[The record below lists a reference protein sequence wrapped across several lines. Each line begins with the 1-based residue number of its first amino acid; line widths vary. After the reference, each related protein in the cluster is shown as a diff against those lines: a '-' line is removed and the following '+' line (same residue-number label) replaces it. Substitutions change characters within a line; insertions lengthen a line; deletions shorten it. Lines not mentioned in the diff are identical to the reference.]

1 MNVRSVLRDG
11 VSSLRANK
19 TRSYL
24 SVFGVVFGVA
34 AVVAMLSVVEG
45 ARNDVL
51 LRLARLGS
59 NVVFVL
65 HSPTSST
72 DGERVSLRPLQ
83 LQDADRILQMHDA
96 VQAIAPLSIVSTH
109 DESNTVVAGVTQDY
123 AFVRQLT
130 LQSGRF
136 ISALDTA
143 NQSRVCVVGPEVL
156 MQSETVGVGSAI
168 TLDGSTFTV
177 VGVLTSEESVRDQ
190 SLSSLIRNHN
200 NFALIPITSMRVSEA
215 MPHKAIPLTELSVR
229 MKDARDVTHATQAI
243 ENILQKSVVIPPSF
257 SVVVP
262 RHLLRQEQH
271 TQQIFA
277 IVIGCV
283 ALIGVLVGG
292 VGVMNIMFANV
303 AERWHEIGIRRAIG
317 ATKKQIATLFL
328 TESVLLTLLGG
339 LGGVVF
345 GVVGAVAIAL
355 IGNWPV
361 SITLWSIIVAL
372 AMAITI
378 GVLAGY
384 YPAMRAARLH
394 PVDALRHE

>member
-1 MNVRSVLRDG
+1 MNIRHVLHEG

-19 TRSYL
+19 IRSYL

-45 ARNDVL
+45 ARTDVL
-51 LRLARLGS
+51 RRLARLGS

-65 HSPTSST
+65 HAPVST
-72 DGERVSLRPLQ
+72 ADGERVSSRPLQ
-83 LQDADRILQMHDA
+83 LQDSNRIMKMHDA
-96 VQAIAPLSIVSTH
+96 VQAIAPVVIVDTQNDSH
-109 DESNTVVAGVTQDY
+109 IVIAGVTKDY
-123 AFVRQLT
+123 LHVRQLA

-136 ISALDTA
+136 ISELDTA
-143 NQSRVCVVGPEVL
+143 NQARVCVVGPEVS
-156 MQSETVGVGSAI
+156 MQNENVGVGSLI
-168 TLDGSTFTV
+168 DLDGGTFTV

-200 NFALIPITSMRVSEA
+200 NYALIPITSLRVSEA
-215 MPHKAIPLTELSVR
+215 TPHKDIPLTEVSVR
-229 MKDARDVTHATQAI
+229 LKDNKEVTHATRAI
-243 ENILQKSVVIPPSF
+243 ENILQKGVVVPPSF

-317 ATKKQIATLFL
+317 ATKKQIALLFL
-328 TESVLLTLLGG
+328 SESVLLTFFGG
-339 LGGVVF
+339 VGGVVL
-345 GVVGAVAIAL
+345 GVLGAIAIAL
-355 IGNWPV
+355 FGNWPV
-361 SITLWSIIVAL
+361 SITVWSILVAL
-372 AMAITI
+372 AMAVTI